1 MAVPG
6 SPPSRGRVVRPAAA
20 RRPWSS
26 SPLGCCS
33 NDKRS
38 RPGHPG
44 HGRVVHDEFFG
55 QLGSG
60 MWARLALGVVLHLV
74 GARIADGGAR
84 AEGQGGVSSERS
96 ILYGPG
102 LNRCRARGAA
112 SATSSRRTRP

>member
-1 MAVPG
+1 
-6 SPPSRGRVVRPAAA
+6 
-20 RRPWSS
+20 
-26 SPLGCCS
+26 
-33 NDKRS
+33 
-38 RPGHPG
+38 
-44 HGRVVHDEFFG
+44 VVHDEFFG